1 MKTIFFTIAILF
13 SFATIS
19 AQETAQIETTNTS
32 IEVKSSKTDFYKALI
47 KANNF
52 DITIKEDKKEVT
64 NTTKTEFYNLLL
76 EKNGFNTDTKKTTR
90 LTNIINK
97 EQNTRSTVTN
107 ATVGLL
113 P

>member
-13 SFATIS
+13 SFSTIS
-19 AQETAQIETTNTS
+19 AQETTNKSTNENTTT
-32 IEVKSSKTDFYKALI
+32 VKASKVDFYNALI

-64 NTTKTEFYNLLL
+64 NTTKNDFYNLLL
-76 EKNGFNTDTKKTTR
+76 EKNGFRTDIKKTTR
-90 LTNIINK
+90 LTS
-97 EQNTRSTVTN
+97 NTK
-107 ATVGLL
+107 ATANNQIVSLA